1 MQQVRWRRQWERQ
14 RNSLQSKLRY
24 RRARFA
30 EWTLHIIPA
39 SEPQKY
45 KKRETQKALLLEEI
59 QKLEA
64 DLQKVTL
71 ERKKTPN
78 HILWKDLPE
87 KDKFSQPVL
96 GRKRL
101 MDAVRMIAYRA
112 ETAMCALLTS
122 STLDTAAARR
132 VLQDLFVTEADLRPD
147 PARGILHVEVHR
159 GSRPAVDRILSELFS
174 KLNEMEFKFPGTELQ
189 LHYQLLGDDSAVPD
203 ELASRSVPG
212 GKEF

>member
-1 MQQVRWRRQWERQ
+1 MVNPIGRQWAHKRG
-14 RNSLQSKLRY
+14 SLESKLRY
-24 RRARFA
+24 RHARFA
-30 EWTLHIIPA
+30 EWTLHTIAA
-39 SEPQKY
+39 SEPEKY
-45 KKRETQKALLLEEI
+45 KKREKQKALLLEEI

-64 DLQKVTL
+64 DLEQVTL
-71 ERKKTPN
+71 ERKQTPN

-112 ETAMCALLTS
+112 ETAMYALLTS
-122 STLDTAAARR
+122 STLDTPAVRR

-147 PARGILHVEVHR
+147 PAPGILHVEVHR

-189 LHYQLLGDDSAVPD
+189 LHYQLLGEDAALPD
-203 ELASRSVPG
+203 ETTSRSVPG
-212 GKEF
+212 SKEF